1 MGRLAGKTA
10 LVTGGG
16 NGIGKASVL
25 TFAREGAEVV
35 IADFNQA
42 AADTLAAQIT
52 SEGGKALAV
61 SGDVSDEA
69 SVDQMISAAL
79 DAFGKIDVLLNSAGG
94 GSTKD
99 GPVTELDLDEFWRT
113 IRVDL
118 YGTLLTCRRTIPAM
132 RDSGGGSIINLS
144 SLRAVIGTHG
154 ADAYTA
160 SKGGV
165 LAMSRAMAMQWA
177 EENIRVNVIAPGVVL
192 TERVAAFIK
201 PDNPVYQKSLLGPSE
216 SVDVANMALYL
227 ASDESRKVTGTVMRL
242 DGGASIY

>member
-1 MGRLAGKTA
+1 MARLDGKTA
-10 LVTGGG
+10 LITGGG
-16 NGIGKASVL
+16 NGIGKATAL
-25 TFAREGAEVV
+25 AFAREGAALVL
-35 IADFNQA
+35 ADFRKEF
-42 AADTLAAQIT
+42 ADDVVAEIHA
-52 SEGGKALAV
+52 SGGQALAV
-61 SGDVSDEA
+61 GGDVSSEDDVEA
-69 SVDQMISAAL
+69 MVRAGVER
-79 DAFGKIDVLLNSAGG
+79 FGQIDILMNSAGG
-94 GSTKD
+94 GSTAD

-118 YGTLLTCRRTIPAM
+118 YGTLLTCRRVIPEM
-132 RDSGGGSIINLS
+132 VNSGGGSIINMS

-177 EENIRVNVIAPGVVL
+177 EQGVRVNVLAPGVVL

-201 PDNPVYQKSLLGPSE
+201 PDNPIYQKSLLGPSDPE
-216 SVDVANMALYL
+216 DVAEMALFL
-227 ASDESRKVTGTVMRL
+227 ASDAARKVTGTVMRV

>member
-1 MGRLAGKTA
+1 MARLSGKTA

-16 NGIGKASVL
+16 NGIGRASAL
-25 TFAREGAEVV
+25 RFAEEGANVV
-35 IADFNQA
+35 IADFNRDF
-42 AADTLAAQIT
+42 ADKVVA
-52 SEGGKALAV
+52 EVNALGANAIAV
-61 SGDVSDEA
+61 SGDVSSEQD
-69 SVDQMISAAL
+69 VDAMVSAGI
-79 DAFGKIDVLLNSAGG
+79 DAFGKIDVLMNSAGG

-99 GPVTELDLDEFWRT
+99 GPVTELELDEFWRT

-118 YGTLLTCRRTIPAM
+118 FGTLLTCRRVIPEM
-132 RDSGGGSIINLS
+132 VKSGGGSIINIS

-165 LAMSRAMAMQWA
+165 LAMTRAMAMQWA
-177 EENIRVNVIAPGVVL
+177 KHNIRANVMAPGVVL

-201 PDNPVYQKSLLGPSE
+201 EDNPIYQKSLLGPSDPQ
-216 SVDVANMALYL
+216 DVANMALYL
-227 ASDESRKVTGTVMRL
+227 ASDESRKVTGVVMRL

>member
-1 MGRLAGKTA
+1 MARLAGKTA

-16 NGIGKASVL
+16 NGIGKASCL
-25 TFAREGAEVV
+25 AFARERAEVV
-35 IADFNQA
+35 IADYNHD
-42 AADTLAAQIT
+42 AADALAGEIVAQ
-52 SEGGKALAV
+52 GGRAVAV
-61 SGDVSDEA
+61 SGDVSDEQ
-69 SVDQMISAAL
+69 SVDRMVAAGL

-94 GSTKD
+94 GSTSD
-99 GPVTELDLDEFWRT
+99 GPVTELELDEFWRT

-118 YGTLLTCRRTIPAM
+118 FGTLLTCRRVIPEMVQA
-132 RDSGGGSIINLS
+132 GGGSIINIS

-177 EENIRVNVIAPGVVL
+177 SYDIRVNVMAPGVVL
-192 TERVAAFIK
+192 TERVSAFIK
-201 PDNPVYQKSLLGPSE
+201 PDNPIYRKSLLGPSE
-216 SVDVANMALYL
+216 PEDVANLALYL
-227 ASDESRKVTGTVMRL
+227 ASDEARRVTGAVMRV

>member
-1 MGRLAGKTA
+1 MGRLTGKTA

-16 NGIGKASVL
+16 NGIGKASIVK
-25 TFAREGAEVV
+25 FAGEGAKVA
-35 IADFNQA
+35 IADYNRD
-42 AADTLAAQIT
+42 AADALAAEIAAK
-52 SEGGKALAV
+52 GGEAIAV
-61 SGDVSDEA
+61 CGDVSDEE
-69 SVDQMISAAL
+69 SVDQMVTAVLEAY
-79 DAFGKIDVLLNSAGG
+79 GRIDVLLNSAGG
-94 GSTKD
+94 GSVKD
-99 GPVTELDLDEFWRT
+99 GPVTELELDEFWRT

-118 YGTLLTCRRTIPAM
+118 FGTLLACRRVIPEMVRA
-132 RDSGGGSIINLS
+132 GGGSIVNIS

-177 EENIRVNVIAPGVVL
+177 EHGIRVNVMAPGVVL

-201 PDNPVYQKSLLGPSE
+201 PDNPIYRKSLLGPSE
-216 SVDVANMALYL
+216 PEDVANLALYL
-227 ASDESRKVTGTVMRL
+227 ASDEARKITGAVMRL

>member
-1 MGRLAGKTA
+1 MDRLSGKIA
-10 LVTGGG
+10 LVTGAG
-16 NGIGKASVL
+16 NGIGKATALALS
-25 TFAREGAEVV
+25 REGASV
-35 IADFNQA
+35 ILADCQLGFASDVA
-42 AADTLAAQIT
+42 AEIERA
-52 SEGGKALAV
+52 GGKALAV
-61 SGDVSDEA
+61 QVDVSDEA
-69 SVDQMISAAL
+69 AVDAAVRSGL
-79 DAFGKIDVLLNSAGG
+79 ARFGQIDVLVNSAGG

-118 YGTLLTCRRTIPAM
+118 FGTLLTCRRVIPEM
-132 RDSGGGSIINLS
+132 VTSGGGSIINIS

-165 LAMSRAMAMQWA
+165 LTMSRAMSMQWA
-177 EENIRVNVIAPGVVL
+177 RHNVRVNVLAPGVVL

-201 PDNPVYQKSLLGPSE
+201 PEDPIYQKSLLGPSE
-216 SVDVANMALYL
+216 PEDVAFLALFL
-227 ASDESRKVTGTVMRL
+227 ASDEARKITGTVMRV

>member
-1 MGRLAGKTA
+1 MNRLNGKSA

-16 NGIGKASVL
+16 NGIGRATSL
-25 TFAREGAEVV
+25 LFAAEGAELIVT
-35 IADFNQA
+35 DFNIDMANQTVA
-42 AADTLAAQIT
+42 MIEEA
-52 SEGGKALAV
+52 GGKAIAV
-61 SGDVSDEA
+61 AADVSDEDK
-69 SVDQMISAAL
+69 VDAMVTRAV
-79 DAFGKIDVLLNSAGG
+79 DAYGKVDILFNSAGG

-118 YGTLLTCRRTIPAM
+118 FGTLLCCRRVIPEM
-132 RDSGGGSIINLS
+132 LKSDGGSIINIS
-144 SLRAVIGTHG
+144 SLRALIGTHG

-177 EENIRVNVIAPGVVL
+177 KDNIRVNVMAPGVVL

-201 PDNPVYQKSLLGPSE
+201 KDNPIYQKSLLGPSE
-216 SVDVANMALYL
+216 PVDIANMALYL
-227 ASDESRKVTGTVMRL
+227 ASDESRKVTGTVMRI

>member
-1 MGRLAGKTA
+1 MSRLEGKVC

-16 NGIGKASVL
+16 NGIGRACAL
-25 TFAREGAEVV
+25 RFAG
-35 IADFNQA
+35 
-42 AADTLAAQIT
+42 
-52 SEGGKALAV
+52 EGGRVVVADYVMEAAEGTVAAIGEVGGTAIAV

-69 SVDQMISAAL
+69 AVDAMVSAGV
-79 DAFGKIDVLLNSAGG
+79 DAYGRIDVLLNSAGG
-94 GSTKD
+94 GSTAD
-99 GPVTELDLDEFWRT
+99 GPVTELALDEFWRT

-118 YGTLLTCRRTIPAM
+118 FGTLLCCRRVIPEMQHA
-132 RDSGGGSIINLS
+132 GGGSIVNIS

-177 EENIRVNVIAPGVVL
+177 EHNIRVNVMAPGVVL

-201 PDNPVYQKSLLGPSE
+201 KDNPIYRKSLLGPSDPE
-216 SVDVANMALYL
+216 DVADLALYL
-227 ASDESRKVTGTVMRL
+227 ASDESRKVTGAVMRL

>member
-1 MGRLAGKTA
+1 MGRLTGKAA
-10 LVTGGG
+10 LITGGG
-16 NGIGKASVL
+16 DGIGKASAL
-25 TFAREGAEVV
+25 RFAGEGAEVV
-35 IADFNQA
+35 VADFRGESA
-42 AADTLAAQIT
+42 EAVAAQIR
-52 SEGGKALAV
+52 SDGGQAIAV
-61 SGDVSDEA
+61 DGDVSDETA
-69 SVDQMISAAL
+69 VDAMVGAGTE
-79 DAFGKIDVLLNSAGG
+79 AFGKIDVLFNCAGG

-118 YGTLLTCRRTIPAM
+118 FGTLLCCRRTIPEM
-132 RDSGGGSIINLS
+132 LRSGGGSIINIS

-177 EENIRVNVIAPGVVL
+177 KDGIRVNVMAPGVVL

-201 PDNPVYQKSLLGPSE
+201 PDNPIYRKSILGPSE
-216 SVDVANMALYL
+216 PIDVANLALYL

-242 DGGASIY
+242 DGGASIH

>member
-1 MGRLAGKTA
+1 MSRLQAKSA
-10 LVTGGG
+10 LITGGG
-16 NGIGKASVL
+16 NGIGRASAL
-25 TFAREGAEVV
+25 TFAHEGASV
-35 IADFNQA
+35 IVADFNLEA
-42 AADTLAAQIT
+42 AKDTVALI
-52 SEGGKALAV
+52 ERNGGTAIAV
-61 SGDVSDEA
+61 GGDVSDEK
-69 SVDQMISAAL
+69 SVDDLVIKAL
-79 DAFGKIDVLLNSAGG
+79 DHFGKIDVLFNCAGG

-99 GPVTELDLDEFWRT
+99 GPVTDLDLDEFWRT

-118 YGTLLTCRRTIPAM
+118 YGTLLCCRRVIPEM
-132 RDSGGGSIINLS
+132 SKSGGGSIINIS

-177 EENIRVNVIAPGVVL
+177 KENIRVNVMAPGVVL

-201 PDNPVYQKSLLGPSE
+201 EDNPIYQKSLLGPSE
-216 SVDVANMALYL
+216 PADVANLALYL
-227 ASDESRKVTGTVMRL
+227 ASDESRKVTGAVLRL

>member
-1 MGRLAGKTA
+1 MKRLEGKTA
-10 LVTGGG
+10 LITGAG
-16 NGIGKASVL
+16 NGIGKAAALAFS
-25 TFAREGAEVV
+25 RKGANI
-35 IADFNQA
+35 IAADYLEEA
-42 AADTLAAQIT
+42 AAAVVEEISA
-52 SEGGKALAV
+52 SGGSAHAV
-61 SGDVSDEA
+61 RGDVSDEA
-69 SVDQMISAAL
+69 EVTAMISSGL
-79 DAFGKIDVLLNSAGG
+79 DRYANIDVLFNSAGG

-118 YGTLLTCRRTIPAM
+118 YGTLLMCRNVIPEM
-132 RDSGGGSIINLS
+132 VKSGGGSIINIS

-177 EENIRVNVIAPGVVL
+177 EQNVRVNVLAPGVVL

-201 PDNPVYQKSLLGPSE
+201 PDNPIYQKSLLGPSDPE
-216 SVDVANMALYL
+216 DVANMALFL
-227 ASDESRKVTGTVMRL
+227 ASDESRKITGTVMRV

>member
-1 MGRLAGKTA
+1 MERLDGKTA
-10 LVTGGG
+10 LITGAG
-16 NGIGKASVL
+16 NGIGKAAAL
-25 TFAREGAEVV
+25 AFAREGANIIV
-35 IADFNQA
+35 ADYLEEA
-42 AADTLAAQIT
+42 AAAVTEEIT
-52 SEGGKALAV
+52 ASGGSAHAV
-61 SGDVSDEA
+61 RGDVSDESEVAAMIA
-69 SVDQMISAAL
+69 SGIDRYAN
-79 DAFGKIDVLLNSAGG
+79 IDVLFNSAGG

-118 YGTLLTCRRTIPAM
+118 YGTLLMCRNVIPEM
-132 RDSGGGSIINLS
+132 VKSGGGSIINIS

-165 LAMSRAMAMQWA
+165 LSMSRAMAMQWA
-177 EENIRVNVIAPGVVL
+177 EQGVRVNVLAPGVVL

-201 PDNPVYQKSLLGPSE
+201 PDNPIYQKSLLGPSDPD
-216 SVDVANMALYL
+216 DVANMALFL
-227 ASDESRKVTGTVMRL
+227 ASDESRKITGTVMRV

>member
-10 LVTGGG
+10 LVTGGA
-16 NGIGKASVL
+16 NGIGKASVEA
-25 TFAREGAEVV
+25 FAREGAEVV
-35 IADFNQA
+35 IADFNPDA
-42 AADTLAAQIT
+42 ASALAGEIT
-52 SEGGKALAV
+52 ARGGKAIAV
-61 SGDVSDEA
+61 SGDVSDEQ
-69 SVDQMISAAL
+69 SVDQMVAAGV

-99 GPVTELDLDEFWRT
+99 GPVTELELDEFWRT

-118 YGTLLTCRRTIPAM
+118 FGTLLTCRRIIPEM
-132 RDSGGGSIINLS
+132 VKTGGGSIINIS

-177 EENIRVNVIAPGVVL
+177 GDGIRVNVMAPGVVL

-201 PDNPVYQKSLLGPSE
+201 PDNPIYRKSLLGPSAPE
-216 SVDVANMALYL
+216 DVANLALYL
-227 ASDESRKVTGTVMRL
+227 ASDEAAKVTGAVMRL